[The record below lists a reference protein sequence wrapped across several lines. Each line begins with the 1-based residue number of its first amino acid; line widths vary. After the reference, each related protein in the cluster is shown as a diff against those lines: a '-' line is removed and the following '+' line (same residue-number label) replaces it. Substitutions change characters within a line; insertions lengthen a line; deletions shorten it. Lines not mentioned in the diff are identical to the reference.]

1 MKKISR
7 LFFFLLFIYIVFCQS
22 CLTFRMSYK
31 ETNQFFNSNK
41 IQYIDS
47 NIKINNHTIH
57 FIETGDAN
65 KPTIF
70 FIHGSP
76 GSWDSFKK
84 YLIDSELISQFR
96 MISIDRP
103 GFGFSDFSHAENLK
117 IQTSLI
123 AQFIRIK
130 NNNQSVFLVGH
141 SIAGALVVSI
151 GCNFSD
157 KIKKIV
163 ILAGA
168 VDPTLES
175 PEHWRKMLK
184 LPPFRYLIPTVLS
197 TSNDELWWLKKD
209 LYLLQKELPMFT
221 SEVLIIHG
229 DNDQLVP
236 YKNVFYIKK
245 YLINA
250 QKIALITIP
259 NANHFIPWTHFN
271 LIKQNLL
278 TINH

>member
-7 LFFFLLFIYIVFCQS
+7 LLLFLFLLYIVFCQS

-31 ETNQFFNSNK
+31 EAKNYFKSNK

-47 NIKINNHTIH
+47 SIKINNHTIH

-76 GSWDSFKK
+76 GSWDAFKK
-84 YLIDSELISQFR
+84 YLIDSALLLQFR

-103 GFGFSDFSHAENLK
+103 GFGFSDFSQAENL
-117 IQTSLI
+117 QTQTNLI
-123 AQFIRIK
+123 TQFIQLK

-141 SIAGALVVSI
+141 SIAGALLVSI
-151 GCNFSD
+151 GCYIPN
-157 KIKKIV
+157 KINKVV

-168 VDPTLES
+168 VDPNLET
-175 PEHWRKMLK
+175 PERWRKMLK
-184 LPPFRYLIPTVLS
+184 IPPFRYLIPTVLS

-209 LYLLQKELPMFT
+209 LFLLQKELPKFT
-221 SEVLIIHG
+221 TKVLIIHG

-236 YKNVFYIKK
+236 YKNVFYIQHN
-245 YLINA
+245 LINA
-250 QKIALITIP
+250 KKIDLITIP

-278 TINH
+278 TINN